1 LIDPRDK
8 KARKLTTQM
17 PPKKGKIGEA
27 TCEGSKKG
35 SPYKFTG
42 CAKEDHKQ
50 PIYYICFCDQGPP
63 YENYF
68 ATVGANRATV
78 YENKRDGS
86 IVCVQSFADE
96 DVSTL
101 KIAASYALF

>member
-1 LIDPRDK
+1 
-8 KARKLTTQM
+8 M
-17 PPKKGKIGEA
+17 PPKKQKRQQGAEA
-27 TCEGSKKG
+27 TCEGSKKDA
-35 SPYKFTG
+35 PYKFTG

-50 PIYYICFCDQGPP
+50 PIYYICFCDQGPT

-78 YENKRDGS
+78 YECKRDGA

-96 DVSTL
+96 DVSTSRRL
-101 KIAASYALF
+101 PGLSY